1 MEASK
6 QTHVIV
12 MTTAPGYWGKGETVE
27 EALAKAE
34 WIRAK
39 DKVRVVKCGPEAR
52 ITEMGSI
59 EYDKDVGYSIV
70 GEGVVM
76 RGGKKVA
83 LS

>member
-1 MEASK
+1 MKSTK
-6 QTHVIV
+6 QTHIIV
-12 MTTAPGYWGKGETVE
+12 MTTAPGYWGMGETIK
-27 EALAKAE
+27 EALEKAE
-34 WIRAK
+34 WIRAR

-52 ITEMGSI
+52 ITEMGDI

-76 RGGKKVA
+76 KGGKKVA